1 MTRSQI
7 GLAYQTDGSR
17 TQGTCVLASLIIVQ
31 MLKAGFVPSMYR
43 VGYFKDQSQ
52 TSWAIL
58 LINFEQLVKPSERTV
73 FLTSF
78 SMGSSIQQSTDLSKE
93 STKGISV
100 DFFSSGY
107 LDVSVPLVRLL
118 YLWIQYKI
126 PRLS

>member
-17 TQGTCVLASLIIVQ
+17 MQGTCVLASLIIVQ

-58 LINFEQLVKPSERTV
+58 LINFDSLASLKEKNALV
-73 FLTSF
+73 TSF
-78 SMGSSIQQSTDLSKE
+78 SMVGSVQE
-93 STKGISV
+93 SLIGNGELTKGRTNMLSTHISALRKKLTYWV
-100 DFFSSGY
+100 SFIKY
-107 LDVSVPLVRLL
+107 LC
-118 YLWIQYKI
+118 
-126 PRLS
+126 

>member
-17 TQGTCVLASLIIVQ
+17 MQGTCVLASLIIVQ

-58 LINFEQLVKPSERTV
+58 LINFDSLASLNQKNVLVI
-73 FLTSF
+73 SF
-78 SMGSSIQQSTDLSKE
+78 SMAGSVQESSIGNGEHTRARTNMLSTH
-93 STKGISV
+93 ISALKKKLIMMGL
-100 DFFSSGY
+100 FIKY
-107 LDVSVPLVRLL
+107 LC
-118 YLWIQYKI
+118 
-126 PRLS
+126 